1 MFVIGVAIG
10 KALAFN
16 HPVGNR
22 IILNLKRASIADFI
36 WQRMPMTDG
45 LKAETKTADTMLFM

>member
-22 IILNLKRASIADFI
+22 IILNLKRASIGDFI
-36 WQRMPMTDG
+36 SKTDG
-45 LKAETKTADTMLFM
+45 LKAETKTADIMLFM